1 MDPVEIYPE
10 FPESLGLER
19 FISAGERDA
28 IPEEDFA
35 WPEEKKY
42 PITSQKRLDSAAT
55 LIGHAPEDKQG
66 SIKER
71 AISIAKRK
79 GFSLPES
86 WQEDK
91 KDDNAERSEQSE
103 YHALYMPI
111 SYMSRRDADEWIV
124 EGQATAEVPDTYGT
138 IFTYEASKKAFQK
151 WYSKYANVREM
162 HGKNAVGKG
171 FDVNYDDANKRILV
185 RTRVSKAEPG
195 VWTKFHEGVLNGF
208 SVGASPNYKLG
219 RMSYQGKTYPAIT
232 EYDLAELSYV
242 DAPSTPG
249 SDAYI
254 VARAV
259 EGQEFVLS
267 ELIDDSDPEPPAEP
281 ATTQETI
288 QAVETADL
296 ERAGKT
302 ISSTSQKSIHA
313 GVSGALKGAKA
324 MMDLCAS
331 SGCESCA
338 KASSMIDP
346 DNDGDVD
353 WLNIDNPDQAED
365 EQMQRMQRLVEPV
378 LERSLSPVYQRQQTF
393 LARLSQFD
401 NNYTEI
407 QEKLLLLDTILA
419 QFGEMKATLERS
431 VSSTGI
437 NDEVRA
443 ELSAVKDLMQR
454 VADTPM
460 PGGPVL
466 NGASRPQAYDKS
478 IPYGNPQTP
487 VDAEEVR
494 RQTIEEM
501 QRSGVFTTMEQQIA
515 ASAMKLK
522 SMPMMPP
529 TRI

>member
-19 FISAGERDA
+19 FISASERDA

-91 KDDNAERSEQSE
+91 KDDTAERSEQSE

-111 SYMSRRDADEWIV
+111 SYMSRRDDAEWIV
-124 EGQATAEVPDTYGT
+124 EGQATAEVPDTFGT
-138 IFTYEASKKAFQK
+138 IFTYDASKKAFQN
-151 WYSKYANVREM
+151 WLSRYANVREM
-162 HGKNAVGKG
+162 HGKKAVGKG
-171 FDVNYDDANKRILV
+171 IHVDYDDANKRVMV
-185 RTRVSKAEPG
+185 RARISKGAPDT
-195 VWTKFHEGVLNGF
+195 WIKFQEGVLNGF
-208 SVGASPNYKLG
+208 SVGASNVKMG
-219 RMSYQGKTYPAIT
+219 RMSYQGKSYPSIID
-232 EYDLAELSYV
+232 YDLAELSTV
-242 DAPSTPG
+242 DNPSCPG
-249 SDAYI
+249 SDVRI
-254 VARAV
+254 LARADGIL
-259 EGQEFVLS
+259 EEI
-267 ELIDDSDPEPPAEP
+267 IDDSEPETPAEP
-281 ATTQETI
+281 TTQERI
-288 QAVETADL
+288 QAVETPEL
-296 ERAGKT
+296 ERAGARLSADSK
-302 ISSTSQKSIHA
+302 SSLHSMRDQAI
-313 GVSGALKGAKA
+313 AL
-324 MMDLCAS
+324 C
-331 SGCESCA
+331 GCEDCQAMCA
-338 KASSMIDP
+338 GEP
-346 DNDGDVD
+346 DGDEVT
-353 WLNIDNPDQAED
+353 AE
-365 EQMQRMQRLVEPV
+365 RMQRLMEPV
-378 LERSLSPVYQRQQTF
+378 LERSLSPVYQRQQSF

-401 NNYTEI
+401 TNYAEI
-407 QEKLLLLDTILA
+407 QQKLLLLDTILERFV
-419 QFGEMKATLERS
+419 QLDEMKATLERS
-431 VSSTGI
+431 VSSTAI

-443 ELSAVKDLMQR
+443 EMSAVKDLMQR
-454 VADTPM
+454 IHDTPM

-466 NGASRPQAYDKS
+466 NGASRPQAYDKT
-478 IPYGNPQTP
+478 IPYGQTQQTP

-501 QRSGVFTTMEQQIA
+501 QRTGVFTTMEQQIA